1 MQAQDQQFT
10 DTSGITVT
18 ERFFTFLHDFQILEN
33 SNEADPPGVT
43 QTQQLLSNYNEQI
56 INMIKNDKTTVY
68 INFEH
73 LMDFDSELG
82 EAIELEYY
90 RFESFLRKAVQ
101 DYVSLEHRDYVH
113 DVDKGTREFFVSIY
127 NMPRMEKIRSLK
139 TDRIGRL
146 IAVSGT
152 VTRSSEV
159 RPELLLGSF
168 ACDKCATVHAGVEQQ
183 CTYTLPQVCRNPEC
197 PSASSVSTFDCLS
210 EQSVFVDWQRLRVQ
224 ENADEIPPGSMPR
237 CIDVILRNE
246 IVESAKAGDKV
257 RHSFSHIYSLITSL
271 SHFLTRFV
279 LLCLCLSLTLSLCL
293 SLPQVVF
300 TGTLLVVPDVIGG
313 SRIGENTT
321 SGRSATSRGSNDG
334 FNSGVTVS
342 GLYTVLYCS
351 KLYTLLYC
359 MELY

>member
-1 MQAQDQQFT
+1 MQYISLLCLLCLLWESSGVAMQAQDQQFT
-10 DTSGITVT
+10 DTSGVTVT
-18 ERFFTFLHDFQILEN
+18 ERFFTFLHEYHLFEQANGIGAGTAGDIH
-33 SNEADPPGVT
+33 SSMAAPGTT
-43 QTQQLLSNYNEQI
+43 QAQKLLSNYNEQI

-73 LMDFDSELG
+73 LMDYDSELA

-127 NMPRMEKIRSLK
+127 NMPRVEKIRSLK

-159 RPELLLGSF
+159 RPELLLGTFS
-168 ACDKCATVHAGVEQQ
+168 CDKCATIHAGVEQQ
-183 CTYTLPQVCRNPEC
+183 CTYTLPQVCQNPEC
-197 PSASSVSTFDCLS
+197 PSAAVPNFDCLS

-224 ENADEIPPGSMPR
+224 ENADEIPAGSMPR

-257 RHSFSHIYSLITSL
+257 RY
-271 SHFLTRFV
+271 
-279 LLCLCLSLTLSLCL
+279 
-293 SLPQVVF
+293 
-300 TGTLLVVPDVIGG
+300 
-313 SRIGENTT
+313 
-321 SGRSATSRGSNDG
+321 DG
-334 FNSGVTVS
+334 N
-342 GLYTVLYCS
+342 
-351 KLYTLLYC
+351 
-359 MELY
+359 

>member
-1 MQAQDQQFT
+1 MQAEDQQFT

-18 ERFFTFLHDFQILEN
+18 ERFFTFLHEYKHP
-33 SNEADPPGVT
+33 DPSLDPHTHTHTHSGSSTGAAAGTTTTGSGIT
-43 QTQQLLSNYNEQI
+43 QTQNLLSNYNEQI

-73 LMDFDSELG
+73 LMDYDSELA

-101 DYVSLEHRDYVH
+101 NYVSMEHHDYVH

-127 NMPRMEKIRSLK
+127 NMPRVEKIRNLK

-168 ACDKCATVHAGVEQQ
+168 SCDKCATVHAGVEQQ
-183 CTYTLPQVCRNPEC
+183 CTYTVPQVCRNTEC
-197 PSASSVSTFDCLS
+197 PNPTTPQFDCLYD
-210 EQSVFVDWQRLRVQ
+210 QSVFVDWQRLRVQ
-224 ENADEIPPGSMPR
+224 ENADEIPAGSMPR
-237 CIDVILRNE
+237 CVDIILRNE

-257 RHSFSHIYSLITSL
+257 
-271 SHFLTRFV
+271 
-279 LLCLCLSLTLSLCL
+279 
-293 SLPQVVF
+293 VF
-300 TGTLLVVPDVIGG
+300 TGTLLVVPDVLGG

-321 SGRSATSRGSNDG
+321 SGRTASSRGNNDG

-342 GLYTVLYCS
+342 NEGLPSFMNIADILMYLFCRV
-351 KLYTLLYC
+351 
-359 MELY
+359 